1 MDNIG
6 ERVRAKRQ
14 ALDLTQEALARRAEV
29 SLNLINRVERGETR
43 DPHISTLS
51 SIAEA
56 LGVSVA
62 ELLAEEPVLA
72 GKG

>member
-1 MDNIG
+1 
-6 ERVRAKRQ
+6 
-14 ALDLTQEALARRAEV
+14 
-29 SLNLINRVERGETR
+29 LINRVERGETR

-62 ELLAEEPVLA
+62 EIMEEEEPAFAL
-72 GKG
+72 GKETAR

>member
-1 MDNIG
+1 
-6 ERVRAKRQ
+6 
-14 ALDLTQEALARRAEV
+14 
-29 SLNLINRVERGETR
+29 LINRVERGETR

-62 ELLAEEPVLA
+62 ELMEEETTA
-72 GKG
+72 GKVGAR